1 MTLEHRIAELIRREG
16 PILFA
21 DFMAVA
27 LYDEPD
33 GFFSRGDGAGRAG
46 RDFVTSPEVGT
57 LFGALV
63 ARSIDDT
70 WRRLGEP
77 DPFVVIEAGAGRGRL
92 ASDVLRANPACA
104 RALRYVLVERSA
116 VLRASQRDL
125 LTLEPI
131 DEALGPFA
139 RATDPGDPDEPVAGV
154 GPIVTSLDELPAI
167 HVDGLVIA
175 NELLDNLPFC
185 IAEWG
190 NAGWLEVR
198 VGLALDG
205 EHFVENLVP
214 AAPELAASADEV
226 ADGLSPKPGDR
237 LPVPTAT
244 QEWIA
249 SVANV
254 VRRGKVVLLDY
265 AAEANELL
273 ERAPQGWLRTYRG
286 HERGTGPLDA
296 PGTQDITSDVPL
308 APLRLAARRAG
319 FEIASEATQ
328 AAWLQTL
335 GIEELV
341 SEGDARWRERA
352 HVGDLEALAARSRGT
367 EAAALTDPAGLGAHR
382 VVILDAG

>member
-1 MTLEHRIAELIRREG
+1 MTLEHRIAERIRREG
-16 PILFA
+16 PITFA
-21 DFMAVA
+21 DYMAAA
-27 LYDEPD
+27 LYDEHD

-92 ASDVLRANPACA
+92 ASDVLRAQPACA

-116 VLRASQRDL
+116 VLRAAQRDL

-139 RATDPGDPDEPVAGV
+139 RATDPDDPDEPVAGA

-185 IAEWG
+185 IAEWRDD
-190 NAGWLEVR
+190 GWFEVR
-198 VGLALDG
+198 VGLATDG
-205 EHFVENLVP
+205 EHFEENLVP
-214 AAPELAASADEV
+214 AAPDLAASADEV
-226 ADGLSPKPGDR
+226 ADGISLTPGAR
-237 LPVPTAT
+237 LPVPTAMH
-244 QEWIA
+244 EWIA
-249 SVANV
+249 SVANL
-254 VRRGKVVLLDY
+254 VRRGEVVLIDY
-265 AAEANELL
+265 MADASELAA
-273 ERAPQGWLRTYRG
+273 RGQQGWLRTYRG
-286 HERGTGPLDA
+286 HERGNDPLQA

-308 APLRLAARRAG
+308 APLRAAARRAG
-319 FEIASEATQ
+319 FEIATETTQ
-328 AAWLQTL
+328 ADWLRTL
-335 GIEELV
+335 GIDELV
-341 SEGDARWRERA
+341 SEGEARWRERA
-352 HVGDLEALAARSRGT
+352 HIGDLEAIAARSRGT
-367 EAAALTDPAGLGAHR
+367 EAAALTDPGGLGAHR
-382 VVILDAG
+382 VVVLHAG

>member
-1 MTLEHRIAELIRREG
+1 MTLEHRIAERIRREG
-16 PILFA
+16 PIPFA
-21 DFMAVA
+21 DYMTLA
-27 LYDEPD
+27 LYDEPG

-104 RALRYVLVERSA
+104 RALRYVLVERSG
-116 VLRASQRDL
+116 VLRAAQRDL
-125 LTLEPI
+125 LTLEPV

-139 RATDPGDPDEPVAGV
+139 RATDPDDPDEPVAGV

-185 IAEWG
+185 IAAWG
-190 NAGWLEVR
+190 TDGWLEVR
-198 VGLALDG
+198 VGVAPDG
-205 EHFVENLVP
+205 AHFTESLVP
-214 AAPELAASADEV
+214 SAPELAASADEV
-226 ADGLSPKPGDR
+226 ADGIAPKPGDR

-244 QEWIA
+244 HEWIA
-249 SVANV
+249 SVANL
-254 VRRGKVVLLDY
+254 VRRGEILLIDY
-265 AAEANELL
+265 MAEADELL
-273 ERAPQGWLRTYRG
+273 ERGAPGWLRTYRG
-286 HERGTGPLDA
+286 HERGMDPLDA

-308 APLRLAARRAG
+308 APLRVAARRAG

-328 AAWLQTL
+328 AEWLRTL

-352 HVGDLEALAARSRGT
+352 HIGDLEALAARSRAT
-367 EAAALTDPAGLGAHR
+367 EAAALIDPGGLGAHR